1 MRMKGRYSRNIG
13 MFTQSEMERLLT
25 KEVAIIGCGG
35 LGGFAIEMVARLGVK
50 KMIVVDGDV
59 FEETNLNRQL
69 LSKETNLGCR
79 KAEAA
84 KERIAKINSDIEV
97 EAFSRRMDLEEG
109 RTLLKGCHLI
119 LDAVDNIKTR
129 FMLQNLAEE
138 LNVPMIHG
146 AIAGWYGQVTTI
158 FPGDR
163 TLHLIY
169 PAGEERDRG
178 IEVQLGNPS
187 FTPALIASIQVA
199 EGAKVLIGRGELLR
213 KQLLYVDT
221 FSQEYEKLQLE

>member
-1 MRMKGRYSRNIG
+1 MKGRYSRNIG
-13 MFTQSEMERLLT
+13 MFAPEEMERLLT
-25 KEVAIIGCGG
+25 KEVAVIGCGG

-69 LSKETNLGCR
+69 LSEEANMGCE

-84 KERIAKINSDIEV
+84 KDRIARINSDIEV
-97 EAFSRRMDLEEG
+97 VSYTQRLGLEEG
-109 RTLLKGCHLI
+109 RSLLMGCHLI

-129 FMLQNLAEE
+129 FMIQELAEE
-138 LNVPMIHG
+138 LNIPMVHG

-163 TLHLIY
+163 TLNLVY
-169 PAGEERDRG
+169 PAGEQRDKG

-199 EGAKVLIGRGELLR
+199 EGAKVLIGRGDLLR